1 MRKGWTLIKCSI
13 KKNFTPFCGRIIDSM
28 HPCYLSPTPQL
39 TLGLSL
45 ASKNVD
51 VSDTSI
57 YIVSLYTQML
67 QHETIQ
73 YLIKGVTLS
82 FSKN

>member
-39 TLGLSL
+39 TQSLSL

-51 VSDTSI
+51 VSDTST
-57 YIVSLYTQML
+57 LYPSTPRCFNIEL
-67 QHETIQ
+67 FNN
-73 YLIKGVTLS
+73 KGVTSS
-82 FSKN
+82 FFKT